1 MANNFPKYIW
11 SANEKR
17 ESRNALIRLNSSDNQ
32 ATYWRHGGCYNAV
45 AKFKNGKLLV
55 EIGNYGPAEYVECSE
70 EQWKKDNGEYACD
83 DYLPWPIIK
92 SKINR

>member
-17 ESRNALIRLNSSDNQ
+17 ESRNALIRLYSSDNQ
-32 ATYWRHGGCYNAV
+32 ATYWRHGGCYSAE

-55 EIGNYGPAEYVECSE
+55 QISNYRPVEYVECTE
-70 EQWKKDNGEYACD
+70 EQWKEDNGRYACD
-83 DYLPWPIIK
+83 AYLPSSIK
-92 SKINR
+92 SKNCR